1 MAGGKK
7 RKVQSRPN
15 TNSASARGTL
25 NNCRGDSEVTPQ
37 RATAV
42 TPASSARGSEQT
54 SRPSSQ
60 ALGRRSGRRS
70 TRGDQPVSAVKWKVP
85 SIPRESSIWT
95 LRSST
100 CFTFRLNPNEHEHKR
115 SICEGCQNFFQ
126 DKLLTKGY
134 DQHNNLKRTSREQ
147 CQRPWDVPDQSIEG
161 KLIRRERIYELCGN
175 IPRTVESI
183 RAELNEK
190 QTKTSQN
197 ENHNEKE
204 ESTAVSPGDAES
216 PAGQLDPCSLNESFG
231 VKAANK
237 NKSKRGAFKLF
248 DDNNLHLTKEHTD
261 RILANL
267 EGRTSLGLEEKRLL
281 DRLQEID
288 SSINRASVLN
298 HNNELREEATMLI
311 MRAVADRT
319 SILPHEDKLL
329 QSLTKLK
336 PQTDAGDSIVT
347 EDNKLKTTLTDVL
360 ASALKGRT
368 SLEANEMRLLGQLA
382 VVAFDKSNDADIL
395 SFPNFTKCQQINL
408 ARMPRQMKKGD
419 EAHNNALFRARI
431 KTGRKWLAHL
441 PGSFHDEL
449 IATLF
454 FEIDPARAATALKKY
469 HNKHLRMNAEH
480 SSTLKSFV
488 GLNDKQYIRL
498 MRALYYFSGMRM
510 FCLAMQDKLQD
521 VFIAGGTPAERF
533 EKRTLEKMYELY
545 KKYHDEY
552 ESLPLGERTKTKRED
567 VTQNMTYSI
576 TAKALMDIPLDV
588 ISPSS
593 MHVILGWTKKL
604 VEWMMT
610 LFSKIESL
618 EEEKTKGKTTYQFRQ
633 AVEEALANAVEYE
646 EFLIREFQVIIQTVE
661 GKKKDI
667 NKLMKRVAKAQEKVS
682 TLPPGK
688 QLDSWK
694 AKLEE
699 LKIVSEKNQP
709 TKDEIDAGM
718 QFVEQLFLTRQTR
731 IQLEKILEKHQGDST
746 RALIAAM
753 KNGGVDQ
760 KIYHSGSIVGNHCMI
775 LAEKGVEILKDMGNR
790 MGKKIKDETNRKY
803 LTDTLVSLKEIL
815 GLWYKLMV
823 VMKSKKAQ
831 SDGKIQ
837 QFKDNTIALNKAVH
851 KLITTPPVPGCE
863 LKASKQLKSHLLF
876 DGEILDWLM
885 VWKSL
890 GAFDEQNIEGV
901 HPEFNHLFRRF
912 GNSRGAFQKNKIM
925 REFLFARAPW
935 ILEAIEAMLKATAR
949 KRKRDDDD
957 AADDADAAGE
967 DGDERDVELD
977 LVEEEDGEEDAPVS
991 AVLTDLETQINSN
1004 DALHCKPG
1012 LNTHVHACKICG
1024 IRLLDFAMKIH
1035 CHESHSVIVEDAD
1048 GADENVALK

>member
-441 PGSFHDEL
+441 PGS
-449 IATLF
+449 
-454 FEIDPARAATALKKY
+454 
-469 HNKHLRMNAEH
+469 
-480 SSTLKSFV
+480 
-488 GLNDKQYIRL
+488 
-498 MRALYYFSGMRM
+498 
-510 FCLAMQDKLQD
+510 
-521 VFIAGGTPAERF
+521 
-533 EKRTLEKMYELY
+533 
-545 KKYHDEY
+545 
-552 ESLPLGERTKTKRED
+552 
-567 VTQNMTYSI
+567 